1 LNKTFIRTDNFNKV
15 QAAVAALTNRD
26 PSLPGLGLIYGK
38 WGYGKTEVV
47 EAFYGQSD
55 TFYVRMMETWNA
67 RRLLEEMGAIAK
79 VGDPSYRLDRL
90 CDQVIAGFRRWG
102 KPLFIDEAD
111 YLFNGGSRM
120 LNVVRDIHDTTKVP
134 IILIGMEAIHGRL
147 QKHGQFFSRILP
159 AAIVEFQPVSTPE
172 IIMIT
177 KEWTGLVIGHEA
189 ADLLGRYIE
198 GDFRYLVGYLLT
210 LEEACRTNAT
220 GTISGRM
227 IDAVVNRA
235 ENLTKR
241 MYGIKDPKTV
251 RILGKTAAS

>member
-1 LNKTFIRTDNFNKV
+1 MNKTFIRTDNFNKV
-15 QAAVAALTNRD
+15 AAAVEALVNRD

-47 EAFYGQSD
+47 DAYYGHGE
-55 TFYVRMMETWNA
+55 TFYIRMLETWNA
-67 RRLLEEMGAIAK
+67 RRLLEEMGHIAK
-79 VGDPSYRLDRL
+79 IGEAIFRLDRL
-90 CDQVIAGFRRWG
+90 CDQVITGFRRWG
-102 KPLFIDEAD
+102 RPLFIDEAD

-120 LNVVRDIHDTTKVP
+120 LNIIRDIHDMTKVP
-134 IILIGMEAIHGRL
+134 IILIGMEAIHGKL

-177 KEWTGLVIGHEA
+177 KEWTGLSITHEA

-220 GTISGRM
+220 SAIAPKM
-227 IDAVVNRA
+227 IEAAVNRA

-241 MYGIKDPKTV
+241 LYAIKDPKSI
-251 RILGKTAAS
+251 RILGKTAS